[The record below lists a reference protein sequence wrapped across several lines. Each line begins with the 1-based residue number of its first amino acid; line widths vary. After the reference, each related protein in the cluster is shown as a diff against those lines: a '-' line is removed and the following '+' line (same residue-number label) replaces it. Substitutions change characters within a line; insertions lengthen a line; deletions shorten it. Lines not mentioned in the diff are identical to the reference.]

1 MRAVNLIPPDQ
12 RRAGAGG
19 PGRSGAGVYVLLG
32 ALGVLA
38 AAVAVMVFTSNSISS
53 RQAELAKVTQEV
65 ASVEAQA
72 NALKPYRDFAT
83 LREKRLATVAGLAT
97 SRFDWERTMSQLARV
112 LPPSVSLTS
121 LTGSVAPGTA
131 VAGAGGAT
139 LRSAINAP
147 AVDLV
152 GCASNQAEVS
162 RVMSRLRRMTNV
174 TKVALS
180 VSEKS
185 EQSGAAAA
193 GAPAAGAAAGESD
206 CRTGSEERPQ
216 FTITVFFKPLAGA
229 AAAAPGAA
237 PVPAAA
243 PAGAGAA
250 AQPASTPPA
259 PATP

>member
-1 MRAVNLIPPDQ
+1 MKAVNLIPPDQ

-19 PGRSGAGVYVLLG
+19 PGRSGAGVYVLMG
-32 ALGVLA
+32 ALGVLV
-38 AAVAVMVFTSNSISS
+38 AAVAVMVFTSNSINS
-53 RQAELAKVTQEV
+53 RKAELAKVTQEA

-72 NALKPYRDFAT
+72 NALKPYRDFAM

-97 SRFDWERTMSQLARV
+97 SRFDWERAMSQLSRV
-112 LPPSVSLTS
+112 LPSSVSLIS

-152 GCASNQAEVS
+152 GCASSQTEVS
-162 RVMSRLRRMTNV
+162 RVMSRLRRMTDV

-180 VSEKS
+180 ASEKS
-185 EQSGAAAA
+185 EQRGASSSP
-193 GAPAAGAAAGESD
+193 APTGAAAGETD
-206 CRTGSEERPQ
+206 CRVGSEERPQ
-216 FTITVFFKPLAGA
+216 FTLTVFFKPLAGA

-237 PVPAAA
+237 AA
-243 PAGAGAA
+243 PAGAPASGAA
-250 AQPASTPPA
+250 QAQPASTAPA
-259 PATP
+259 PTTP